1 MNTGVGVAFAVLL
14 FGERLSLWIWL
25 AVALV
30 FAGVAIVNRTHRLLS
45 SRASARRET
54 RDPETGELE
63 DPIVRPSRLDRSR
76 DRAPQDE
83 EGGRS
88 MEFA

>member
-30 FAGVAIVNRTHRLLS
+30 FAGVAIVNRTQADGPAAGLRVH
-45 SRASARRET
+45 
-54 RDPETGELE
+54 
-63 DPIVRPSRLDRSR
+63 
-76 DRAPQDE
+76 
-83 EGGRS
+83 
-88 MEFA
+88 